1 MAIRNFR
8 YDGVWM
14 MIKSKSNI
22 PGLNIFILVVALAVI
37 SCSSKIP
44 ETKEE
49 KYDAAIEYMDRGSY
63 SLALPLFQEV
73 IDENPGTRFAAYSYL
88 KLGDANLL
96 SGESNF
102 DEAETNYRIFLNYSS
117 HSHLVPYVLSRLIEV
132 NYKRNV
138 SSWFGNEYAY
148 SRDPHHFKKIIT
160 EYQRFYFLF
169 PDSLYLEEAKEF
181 LDKSIEALAEHEF
194 IIGNWYFDNSLY
206 TPAIA
211 RYIYILSNYSNFE
224 RKNKVVEKL
233 IIAYRRNQQPIEADE
248 LERAYH
254 MSMNR

>member
-1 MAIRNFR
+1 MKKKKMKIVGSIIWILFATLAFI
-8 YDGVWM
+8 GC
-14 MIKSKSNI
+14 SN
-22 PGLNIFILVVALAVI
+22 
-37 SCSSKIP
+37 KIP

-63 SLALPLFQEV
+63 SLAIPLFQEV
-73 IDENPGTRFAAYSYL
+73 IDENPGTRYAAYSYL

-96 SGESNF
+96 SGDSEF
-102 DEAETNYRIFLNYSS
+102 DAAETNYRIFLNYSS

-138 SSWFGNEYAY
+138 STIFGNDYAY
-148 SRDPHHFKKIIT
+148 SRDSNHFKKIIT

-169 PDSLYLEEAKEF
+169 PDSLYLEEAKEY
-181 LDKSIEALAEHEF
+181 LNKSIEALAEHEF

-211 RYIYILSNYSNFE
+211 RYIYILNRYPNFE
-224 RKNKVVEKL
+224 RKYKVVEKL
-233 IIAYRRNQQPIEADE
+233 IIAYRHNQQPTSADE
-248 LERAYH
+248 LERVYQLT
-254 MSMNR
+254 MNR

>member
-1 MAIRNFR
+1 MAIHNFS
-8 YDGVWM
+8 YGGVWP
-14 MIKSKSNI
+14 MIERMLII
-22 PGLNIFILVVALAVI
+22 PGSIISILLVILALLG
-37 SCSSKIP
+37 CSSKIP

-49 KYDAAIEYMDRGSY
+49 KYDAAIQFMDRGSY
-63 SLALPLFQEV
+63 SLAMPLFQEV

-96 SGESNF
+96 SGDSNF

-138 SSWFGNEYAY
+138 STIFGNEYAY

-160 EYQRFYFLF
+160 EYQRFYLLF
-169 PDSLYLEEAKEF
+169 PDSLYLDEAKEY
-181 LDKSIEALAEHEF
+181 LNKSIEALAEHEF
-194 IIGNWYFDNSLY
+194 IIGNWYFNNSLY

-211 RYIYILSNYSNFE
+211 RYIYILSNYPNFE

-248 LERAYH
+248 LERAFQ